1 MPTKPHKQNEVLKAF
16 GATVR
21 SLRKHLNMSQYDL
34 AERSSLHD
42 TYIGDI
48 EQSGRNIGLL
58 NLLKLTVAL
67 KTQPDKFM
75 KKLVQ
80 QLKRTNKNF
89 NFEEFFKAEEPKER
103 REPRMRRKE

>member
-34 AERSSLHD
+34 AERASLHD

-58 NLLKLTVAL
+58 NLLKLSIAL
-67 KTQPDKFM
+67 KTPPDKFM
-75 KKLVQ
+75 QKLLQ
-80 QLKRTNKNF
+80 QIKRANKDF
-89 NFEEFFKAEEPKER
+89 DLEEFFRNQEPVER
-103 REPRMRRKE
+103 REPRKRQRK